1 MANYSVP
8 PSILRVLLVALTFL
22 SAACRETTSVDS
34 QSKAYHTDPGADLLQ
49 PAPAPPP
56 QPTPT
61 PSTWEFYQQALDK
74 AYSAASIAQSARSRS
89 DWELVESRWQQAIAI
104 LQSLPADSP
113 QHAVAQAKIS
123 EYQRNLNYAQQQ
135 ANSAASKSPPVGVVT
150 AIPTYSEEPVT
161 LSATP
166 PETNVFRVPIKRRV
180 GRTPVIEVT
189 FNNQRSFEMIVDT
202 GASGIL
208 ITQQMAND
216 LNIVPVGIAKANTAS
231 ARGVEFAVGMMDSI
245 SVNGMV
251 AKNVPVA
258 IAGSQL
264 DVGLLGH
271 EFFGDYDLTIRQDAI
286 EFEIR

>member
-8 PSILRVLLVALTFL
+8 PPGLRVLLVALTFL
-22 SAACRETTSVDS
+22 SAACRQTTSVDS
-34 QSKAYHTDPGADLLQ
+34 QSKAYHTNPVQ
-49 PAPAPPP
+49 PATAVSPPP

-74 AYSAASIAQSARSRS
+74 AYSAASIAQSARSQS

-113 QHAVAQAKIS
+113 HYGVAQAKIS

-135 ANSAASKSPPVGVVT
+135 AKSAASKSSSPVGVVT
-150 AIPTYSEEPVT
+150 AIPDDREEPLT

-208 ITQQMAND
+208 ITQQMASD

-231 ARGVEFAVGMMDSI
+231 AKGVEFPVG
-245 SVNGMV
+245 
-251 AKNVPVA
+251 
-258 IAGSQL
+258 
-264 DVGLLGH
+264 
-271 EFFGDYDLTIRQDAI
+271 
-286 EFEIR
+286 